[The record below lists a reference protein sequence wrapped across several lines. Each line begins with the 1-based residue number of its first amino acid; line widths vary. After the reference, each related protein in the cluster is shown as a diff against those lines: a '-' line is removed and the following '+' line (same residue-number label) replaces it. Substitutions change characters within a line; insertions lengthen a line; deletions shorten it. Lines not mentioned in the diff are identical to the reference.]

1 MRPRSTTT
9 SGGRLDGLVL
19 NAGRPPA
26 GTALALSDEQWL
38 SAYQLRLG
46 GPLRMLRALVPKMD
60 GDGSVLFVTSTSVRQ
75 PIPNPDTSN
84 VLRPGV
90 AALAK
95 TLAHQLAPIRVNS
108 LAPGPFDTDRFRTLD
123 AAGAEGLEITV
134 GAQMAQAS
142 KAIPLSRY
150 GEPEELGRF
159 AAVLLS
165 PAAS

>member
-1 MRPRSTTT
+1 
-9 SGGRLDGLVL
+9 
-19 NAGRPPA
+19 
-26 GTALALSDEQWL
+26 
-38 SAYQLRLG
+38 
-46 GPLRMLRALVPKMD
+46 MLRALVPKMD

-95 TLAHQLAPIRVNS
+95 TLAHQLAPIWVNS

-134 GAQMAQAS
+134 GEQRA
-142 KAIPLSRY
+142 
-150 GEPEELGRF
+150 
-159 AAVLLS
+159 
-165 PAAS
+165 